1 MSRTHTP
8 KLTLLTTMLLAAVS
22 SPLASQQ
29 TADSG
34 DRSNRPLALEGWEES
49 RSLNVD
55 LDEGSWMSLDVSPD
69 GRTIV
74 FDFLGDL
81 FTMPIAGGDA
91 TQLPSGMA
99 FDAQPRFSPDGAR
112 VAFTSDRDGGQN
124 IWIIPL
130 DRSDTTQIPREHE
143 REALPAWRA
152 RNG

>member
-1 MSRTHTP
+1 
-8 KLTLLTTMLLAAVS
+8 V
-22 SPLASQQ
+22 
-29 TADSG
+29 
-34 DRSNRPLALEGWEES
+34 EES

-91 TQLPSGMA
+91 AQLTSGMA

>member
-1 MSRTHTP
+1 MSQTHTP
-8 KLTLLTTMLLAAVS
+8 TLTLLTTMLLAAVS

-34 DRSNRPLALEGWEES
+34 DRSKRPLPLEGWEES

-91 TQLPSGMA
+91 AQLPSGMA

-112 VAFTSDRDGGQN
+112 VAFTSDRGGGQN
-124 IWIIPL
+124 IWIIAL
-130 DRSDTTQIPREHE
+130 DRSDTTQIPRGPE